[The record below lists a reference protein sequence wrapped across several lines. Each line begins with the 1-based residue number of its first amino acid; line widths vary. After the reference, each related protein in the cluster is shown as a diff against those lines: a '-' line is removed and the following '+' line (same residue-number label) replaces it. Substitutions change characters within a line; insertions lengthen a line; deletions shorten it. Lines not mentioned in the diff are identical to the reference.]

1 MEGNEYMKFL
11 EDTVKELSLELKAT
25 TDCLAALSIRRTRE
39 MDSLMLRIDDAVH
52 QSKCTLAKVEEK
64 LP

>member
-1 MEGNEYMKFL
+1 MKEIEYMKFL
-11 EDTVKELSLELKAT
+11 EDTVKELSRELKAT

-52 QSKCTLAKVEEK
+52 QSKRTLAKVKEK